1 MPGRV
6 LLDSSILVDH
16 LRGDSALDS
25 RLAES
30 DEIFVSVVALGEM
43 LYGVRRSTR
52 PEAGRALVDELMA
65 GVRVL
70 PCDRVTAEAYSR
82 LKDALRRKGRPIPDN
97 DLWIAAT
104 AVQHGLTLAERDEHF
119 SEIDGLDHVRW

>member
-16 LRGDSALDS
+16 LRGDPTIES
-25 RLAES
+25 RLSES
-30 DEIFVSVVALGEM
+30 AEIFVSIVALGEL
-43 LYGVRRSTR
+43 LYGVRRSAR
-52 PEAGRALVDELMA
+52 AEAGRALVDELMA

-82 LKDALRRKGRPIPDN
+82 LKDALRRKGRPRAR
-97 DLWIAAT
+97 LARGGGWL
-104 AVQHGLTLAERDEHF
+104 GLEAP
-119 SEIDGLDHVRW
+119 V

>member
-16 LRGDSALDS
+16 LRGDAKLES

-30 DEIFVSVVALGEM
+30 DEVFVSVVALGEL
-43 LYGVRRSTR
+43 LYGVRRSAHTGR
-52 PEAGRALVDELMA
+52 GRALLDDFIQ
-65 GVRVL
+65 GVSVL
-70 PCDRVTAEAYSR
+70 PCDRLTAEAYGR
-82 LKDALRRKGRPIPDN
+82 LKDSLRRKGRPIPDN

-104 AVQHGLTLAERDEHF
+104 ALQHGLTLAERDEYF
-119 SEIDGLDHVRW
+119 SEIEGLDHERW